1 MRKFLLL
8 MDVLYIIFE
17 NYEVI
22 FYIIFMLLV
31 NLILCRIY
39 LRFSIILL
47 FLIVCMCG
55 GGGSGVV
62 CVDV

>member
-47 FLIVCMCG
+47 FLIVCVC
-55 GGGSGVV
+55 GGGSGVG